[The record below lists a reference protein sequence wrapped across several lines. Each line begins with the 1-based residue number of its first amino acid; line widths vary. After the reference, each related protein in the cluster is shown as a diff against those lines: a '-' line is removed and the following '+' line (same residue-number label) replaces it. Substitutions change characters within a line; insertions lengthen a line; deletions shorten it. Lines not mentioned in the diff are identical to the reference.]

1 MFDMTATRCEL
12 TRLKQVN
19 VWDKKI
25 YHHLL
30 HPQESPS
37 ISFCMTAANVN
48 IDYDN
53 TSIVHVESGALQNN
67 MANQQ
72 Q

>member
-1 MFDMTATRCEL
+1 
-12 TRLKQVN
+12 
-19 VWDKKI
+19 
-25 YHHLL
+25 
-30 HPQESPS
+30 
-37 ISFCMTAANVN
+37 MTAANVN